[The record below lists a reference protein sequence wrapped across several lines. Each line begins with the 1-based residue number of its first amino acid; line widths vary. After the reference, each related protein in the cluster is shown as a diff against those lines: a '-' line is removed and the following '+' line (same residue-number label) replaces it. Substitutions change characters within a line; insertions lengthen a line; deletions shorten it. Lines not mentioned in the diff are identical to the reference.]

1 MVLILLA
8 IVFSAALLVWLW
20 KVPIQRMVGAIQ
32 KNGSS
37 AAEAYAVVGLL
48 GGATVLAV
56 YVIGW
61 VI

>member
-1 MVLILLA
+1 MVLILLVVVLG
-8 IVFSAALLVWLW
+8 IALLVWLW
-20 KVPIQRMVGAIQ
+20 KVPIQKMVGAMQ
-32 KNGSS
+32 KNGSR